1 MKTQLPRLL
10 RIDRSDGSR
19 WEGGLEMATEKVS
32 RCSRKEKRSP
42 AVWGAAQLLLA
53 VVVALQTPAAVGD
66 DVPCPLTITWG
77 TTPALP
83 DPWKFVWSQTADN
96 PERKFQL
103 LYGKEMVV
111 CSYYAQAWLNIPG
124 HHALAIQRPVTEG
137 VSPETYSCPANVLQ
151 TKIVGPLP
159 PLWSGVTY
167 SFTLHQ
173 KSAMS
178 GKVYCA
184 YKGPATLSAPTS
196 PYAIVRPLKLD
207 YPQLTLDPKPPLK
220 QDFAQT
226 FGVTLASLTT
236 FAPQQT
242 VPCPAT
248 VKMMGEI
255 RVNGAGLVRYRL
267 LHNGAP
273 GPTKTLNFSK
283 AGTQHPAFDLIVG
296 QKQPPGPPA
305 GTLAAKPP
313 ASPIIQGSARIEIL
327 EPLVGKKASND
338 ASYSVTCKTVLTSPG
353 GGIAPPPTP
362 PQGPGG

>member
-1 MKTQLPRLL
+1 MNR
-10 RIDRSDGSR
+10 
-19 WEGGLEMATEKVS
+19 
-32 RCSRKEKRSP
+32 SRKKTLGLASIS
-42 AVWGAAQLLLA
+42 LLA
-53 VVVALQTPAAVGD
+53 IALQTPAAASGD
-66 DVPCPLTITWG
+66 DVPCPPTITWG

-167 SFTLHQ
+167 SFTLHD
-173 KSAMS
+173 KIVISS
-178 GKVYCA
+178 VVKCV

-236 FAPQQT
+236 LAPQQT

-248 VKMMGEI
+248 VKMIGEI
-255 RVNGAGLVRYRL
+255 KVNGPGLVRYRL

-273 GPTKTLNFSK
+273 GPTKSLNFSK
-283 AGTQHPAFDLIVG
+283 AGSKHPAFDLIVG
-296 QKQPPGPPA
+296 EKQPPGQP
-305 GTLAAKPP
+305 AAKDP
-313 ASPIIQGSARIEIL
+313 ASSMIQGSARIEIL
-327 EPLVGKKASND
+327 EPLVGKKASNN
-338 ASYSVTCKTVLTSPG
+338 ASYSVTCKLVLTSPG
-353 GGIAPPPTP
+353 GGFAPPPTP